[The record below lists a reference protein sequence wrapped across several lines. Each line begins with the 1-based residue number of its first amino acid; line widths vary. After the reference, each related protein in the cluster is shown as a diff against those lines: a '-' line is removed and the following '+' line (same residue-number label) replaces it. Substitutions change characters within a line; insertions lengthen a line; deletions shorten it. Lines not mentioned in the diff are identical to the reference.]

1 MCYCGESGAWQ
12 WNRVKGMSKESRVER
27 RVAARPQAPHPIRE
41 ASPRCVRGSP
51 SLILPVRSA
60 GVKPRADREGGD
72 VLYVSESH
80 KVPKKF
86 QQFASRLLL

>member
-1 MCYCGESGAWQ
+1 MRAGDVSSILQ
-12 WNRVKGMSKESRVER
+12 WRASAGWRAER
-27 RVAARPQAPHPIRE
+27 PIAARLQAPRPIWE
-41 ASPRCVRGSP
+41 ASPMCVRGSP
-51 SLILPVRSA
+51 SFILPDRSV
-60 GVKPRADREGGD
+60 GVKPGADREGGN